1 MNASPNAAL
10 GSSVRLPRVSF
21 SIPVCS
27 PCCTFLTNT
36 NTPCTLRFLSEHGL
50 ERPQEGLAGV
60 FQIVAAQEQLGKYN
74 SRTIAPTL
82 WLQRHVNGISYFQ
95 LAVSLLAESNMEKGL
110 SSGTLPFFIFNN
122 LPNTRMIEYHPLNLV
137 RQLLAPAGSINSNIQ
152 LESSPHLA
160 VKLIII
166 HHTLLAI

>member
-36 NTPCTLRFLSEHGL
+36 NTPCTLRFLSEYGL

-95 LAVSLLAESNMEKGL
+95 LPFFFLPDQTWKKGL

-122 LPNTRMIEYHPLNLV
+122 LPNIRMIEYHPLNLV
-137 RQLLAPAGSINSNIQ
+137 RQLLASAGSINSNIQ
-152 LESSPHLA
+152 LESSS
-160 VKLIII
+160 IWR
-166 HHTLLAI
+166 